1 MMLTIAA
8 SSMAARLGA
17 RSSTRPAAALGV
29 SSSWKSATAITR
41 GMGMRVREI
50 IEELPPNFSMDAISP
65 PPHGIGKPYDN
76 EPADPMAYVRK
87 PVSSAHAIDLSAAG
101 GVGALSKVDSA
112 AFGPGGSIAHGR
124 YGTLLDAEQSS
135 SSTVPL
141 EYLALLRPA
150 AEGAAALREII
161 AEAAS
166 SSSGTVLVYGASRP
180 AGMSAVQLATAEGH
194 AVVAVIDGGH
204 SGNDDMVDAIKGLTS
219 EPGTAV
225 SEEYALCKAN
235 FRDLVERTV
244 TGEDYTSF
252 DFDVNQYQ
260 FLSDFKKNLLDYV
273 EYYPS
278 DLPAAVDAEVMKFV
292 GKEKDRANFKVNM
305 AAYLSQFQPG
315 ADPIDPAVLDANF
328 TVDQYCLFKKK
339 FGIQTTAVISG
350 GDDLGTDT
358 NNFAPADIVRRM
370 CYSPEE
376 TSNMRDTDAG
386 EYYPFEFST
395 RAGPPPLAPILK
407 GGPILGAIIE
417 VTPDLTTACEAVASG
432 KTLRAKAEA
441 LQFLT
446 ESQKNA
452 YAAASSVFSIANK
465 AGAPVRTVGGS
476 LPGIVEI
483 KKPTEGDIRKALDG
497 MEIRDDGS
505 SRLNYFIQVY
515 RAGDWPVYED
525 YAIHRAKEPLSGPR
539 QIVVTK

>member
-1 MMLTIAA
+1 MLTIAA
-8 SSMAARLGA
+8 SSVAARLAA
-17 RSSTRPAAALGV
+17 RSSLRPAAGKIIIP
-29 SSSWKSATAITR
+29 SSR
-41 GMGMRVREI
+41 GMGMRVREE
-50 IEELPPNFSMDAISP
+50 IEELPSNFSMDAITP
-65 PPHGIGKPYDN
+65 PPHGFGDPYP
-76 EPADPMAYVRK
+76 EPDDEPMAYRRK
-87 PVSSAHAIDLSAAG
+87 PVTSAHAVDVTKGSISA
-101 GVGALSKVDSA
+101 VDSA

-124 YGTLLDAEQSS
+124 YGEVDASIA
-135 SSTVPL
+135 STVPL

-150 AEGAAALREII
+150 SEGAAALREIY
-161 AEAAS
+161 EDAASSSRGGGGES

-180 AGMSAVQLATAEGH
+180 AGMAAVQLATSGGH
-194 AVVAVIDGGH
+194 AVVAVVDGGH
-204 SGNDDMVDAIKGLTS
+204 SGEDEMVDVVKGLTS

-225 SEEYALCKAN
+225 AEEYALCKAN
-235 FRDLVERTV
+235 FRDLVSRTV
-244 TGEDYTSF
+244 SGEDYTEF

-278 DLPAAVDAEVMKFV
+278 DLPAAVDAEAMKFV
-292 GKEKDRANFKVNM
+292 GKEKDRANFKTNM
-305 AAYLSQFQPG
+305 TTYLSQFQRG

-358 NNFAPADIVRRM
+358 NNFAPADIVRKM
-370 CYSPEE
+370 CYSPEA
-376 TSNMRDTDAG
+376 TSGMRDPDAG
-386 EYYPFEFST
+386 EHYPFEFST
-395 RAGPPPLAPILK
+395 RAGPPPLAPTLK
-407 GGPILGAIIE
+407 GGPILGAIVE
-417 VTPDLTTACEAVASG
+417 VTPDLSTACEAVAAA

-452 YAAASSVFSIANK
+452 YAAASSVVSIAKK
-465 AGAPVRTVGGS
+465 AGAAVRTVGGS
-476 LPGIVEI
+476 LPGLVEI
-483 KKPTEGDIRKALDG
+483 KKPKEEDIRKALSG
-497 MEIRDDGS
+497 MEIADDGS
-505 SRLNYFIQVY
+505 SKLNYFIQVY